1 MNCNKTERCL
11 LLSLDGRLGAED
23 LARLKAHLADCP
35 RCRDMEQEYRFILGQ
50 LKAGPVPE
58 PLPYFEQRLWAK
70 LRGREKMA
78 PALMWQQLAP
88 RFLAFSLA
96 VLVLFGAA
104 VMLFQPQE
112 PQELTQV
119 ETLLFHN
126 ENPLVE
132 TANVLNQQKPEDR
145 NMMLIFAASDERDL
159 SRRYRP

>member
-1 MNCNKTERCL
+1 MNCNKAERFL

-23 LARLKAHLADCP
+23 LARLKSHLAGCP

-50 LKAGPVPE
+50 LKAGPAPE
-58 PLPYFEQRLWAK
+58 PLPYFEQRLMAK

-78 PALMWQQLAP
+78 PALLWQRLAP
-88 RFLAFSLA
+88 RFMAFSLA
-96 VLVLFGAA
+96 VLVLFGTA
-104 VMLFQPQE
+104 VVLFQPQE

-132 TANVLNQQKPEDR
+132 TASVLNQQKSEDR
-145 NMMLIFAASDERDL
+145 NMMLIFAAADERDL